1 VSFKKNKYLIIRKA
15 VSKDVTDF
23 VNQYIFLKRHV
34 ITNLYMNDALRE
46 SNFHGTWNDP
56 QVPGHFSCYSD
67 YGGETIL
74 NNLKPLIE
82 KNTNLKILPT
92 YSYLRVYTYGAYLKQ
107 HKDRPSCEISGT
119 LNISGDMW
127 PIYMIKNKKRI
138 DVELS
143 PGDLLLYKG
152 AEIEHG
158 RDEFKG
164 NHCTQ
169 LFLHYVE
176 ENKKYKKYIYDQ
188 RKYIGFPKYIEIKKY
203 RDLT

>member
-1 VSFKKNKYLIIRKA
+1 VSFKKNKYLVVRNAI
-15 VSKDVTDF
+15 SKELATF

-34 ITNLYMNDALRE
+34 ITNLYMNDVLRE
-46 SNFHGTWNDP
+46 TTFHGTWNDT

-82 KNTNLKILPT
+82 KNINLKILPT
-92 YSYLRVYTYGAYLKQ
+92 YSYLRVYTNGAYLEQ

-127 PIYMIKNKKRI
+127 PIYMVKNKKKFY
-138 DVELS
+138 VELF

-164 NHCTQ
+164 NYCTQ

-176 ENKKYKKYIYDQ
+176 KNKKYKNYIYDK
-188 RKYIGFPKYIEIKKY
+188 RKYLGFPRFIEIKKY